1 LRFLKKTKIVAFF
14 KILIFFTKPELM
26 IISIWAQKG
35 LMQWFHFILTIKFVI
50 WLKKRLGI
58 KVSIDSQPLKVKN
71 YIELRVFRGRATYCW
86 KALNKGYNFVIS
98 ITSIKGLHKKL
109 SLSKVARIPIL
120 RILGFLIWE
129 S

>member
-1 LRFLKKTKIVAFF
+1 MKIASSLRFLKKTKIVAFF

-71 YIELRVFRGRATYCW
+71 YIELRVFRGRATYC
-86 KALNKGYNFVIS
+86 
-98 ITSIKGLHKKL
+98 
-109 SLSKVARIPIL
+109 
-120 RILGFLIWE
+120 
-129 S
+129 